1 MNKEKNNYDVS
12 KKNTKSG
19 HFKMIIFLSILVIVI
34 IGAEIIYFYAQKPAQ
49 GTIKLSSSG
58 QDLET
63 KNNNVSEAFA
73 GKYLSFFYGNSYVL
87 KSHNIDNENGAV
99 ILEQA
104 YLSEN
109 SAISKKIGLT
119 IRSLPTHNLED
130 CPDFK
135 MREINSK
142 KYKKDNFD
150 FSSVSGS
157 SFEAIDQGTFEKTFF
172 LLHGDYLAIISM
184 SAPSL
189 SDEEIEDEASG
200 IVKSVSWLK

>member
-1 MNKEKNNYDVS
+1 MNKEKNNSDAL
-12 KKNTKSG
+12 KKDAKSN
-19 HFKMIIFLSILVIVI
+19 HFKMIIFLSILSLIA
-34 IGAEIIYFYAQKPAQ
+34 IGAIIVYFYAQKPAQ
-49 GTIKLSSSG
+49 GIVKLSSSG

-109 SAISKKIGLT
+109 SAISKKIGLM
-119 IRSLPTHNLED
+119 IRNLPTHNLED

-142 KYKKDNFD
+142 KYRKDNFD
-150 FSSVSGS
+150 FSSISGS
-157 SFEAIDQGTFEKTFF
+157 SFEAVDQGTFEKTFF